1 MLSSEFEP
9 IFDIWILLS
18 VDMIANNGDS
28 LCLILYSASEFK
40 TLILPWLNKYVNP
53 RRALT
58 TNNLKLIHNML
69 IQSVFLKCLIID
81 SVSDYFILLRGIFW
95 TLKRIGLRCLCSALA
110 NHLQNPDSTT
120 FWLFSEIKSVLK
132 KMKEWIMSG
141 VLWLYY
147 WVWMLFCEGISP
159 LVHSGILFQI

>member
-132 KMKEWIMSG
+132 KWKNE
-141 VLWLYY
+141 
-147 WVWMLFCEGISP
+147 
-159 LVHSGILFQI
+159 

>member
-1 MLSSEFEP
+1 
-9 IFDIWILLS
+9 
-18 VDMIANNGDS
+18 MIANNGDS

-81 SVSDYFILLRGIFW
+81 SVSDYFILLRGIF
-95 TLKRIGLRCLCSALA
+95 
-110 NHLQNPDSTT
+110 
-120 FWLFSEIKSVLK
+120 
-132 KMKEWIMSG
+132 
-141 VLWLYY
+141 
-147 WVWMLFCEGISP
+147 
-159 LVHSGILFQI
+159 

>member
-147 WVWMLFCEGISP
+147 WVWMLFCENISP